1 MSNPGTMTRGE
12 VLRRRLR
19 VQHLTGSGAATAADV
34 VRRLTCVQSQEW
46 AHGFWSLGMR
56 TQPRL
61 DYAGVQAEF
70 DAGDILRTH
79 ILRPTWHY
87 VAPEDLG
94 WVLAATSAR
103 VHQRNATMYAKTDL
117 DRTVRDR
124 TDEVLL
130 EALRG
135 TALTRAE
142 LAARLADSGLAADGM
157 RLAYVLMSAELD
169 GLIVSGPLRGVLHT
183 YARLD
188 ERLAGRPRDRRANRP
203 DEPVAELL
211 RRFLAGHG
219 PATLADFARWASLT
233 VSDAEAALPVV
244 RDRLDSAEVDGLEV
258 WWAADTPDPHPVPGP
273 ETGRAFLLPL
283 YDELTL
289 SYPKLGFPAVPGHPH
304 QPGADLFRG
313 TVIIGER
320 NVGLWKRTVRGRRVE
335 IEVDLAT
342 GCSAA
347 DRRAAREAA
356 AELAS
361 FLGRELVE

>member
-1 MSNPGTMTRGE
+1 VASPGTIPRGE

-19 VQHLTGSGAATAADV
+19 GQHLTGPGAATAADV

-70 DAGDILRTH
+70 DAGEILRTH

-117 DRTVRDR
+117 DRAVRDR

-142 LAARLADSGLAADGM
+142 LSARLADSGIAAEGM

-169 GLIVSGPLRGVLHT
+169 GLIVSGPLRGASHT

-188 ERLAGRPRDRRANRP
+188 ERLAGRPGSRRGNRP
-203 DEPVAELL
+203 DEPIAELL
-211 RRFLAGHG
+211 SRFLAGHG

-233 VSDAEAALPVV
+233 MGDAEAALPAV
-244 RDRLDSAEVDGLEV
+244 RDRLESAVADGLEV
-258 WWAADTPDPHPVPGP
+258 WWAADAPEPGP
-273 ETGRAFLLPL
+273 EPVLETGRAFLLPL

-289 SYPKLGFPAVPGHPH
+289 SYPKLGFPPVPGHPH
-304 QPGADLFRG
+304 PPGEDLFRG

-335 IEVDLAT
+335 IEMELAT
-342 GCSAA
+342 GCSIA
-347 DRRAAREAA
+347 DRRAARDAA